1 MYEYRVRCRMP
12 VPDRGW
18 GSQLVRVCNE
28 CYGLSGPQRSSTS
41 STSSTL
47 SEAQRH
53 LLESAVEEDAVAS
66 TSLAAPGVF
75 GAGDASERV
84 EKRKLEEGLRAF
96 RQRASGVPASD
107 STAPSVTPR
116 AIGEMAGGVFSVM
129 KSAISYPMGAPHISR
144 TLKYE

>member
-1 MYEYRVRCRMP
+1 MNEYRVRRRMP

-28 CYGLSGPQRSSTS
+28 CYALSGPQRSSTS

-66 TSLAAPGVF
+66 NGLPAPGAC
-75 GAGDASERV
+75 GGGDASERV
-84 EKRKLEEGLRAF
+84 
-96 RQRASGVPASD
+96 
-107 STAPSVTPR
+107 
-116 AIGEMAGGVFSVM
+116 
-129 KSAISYPMGAPHISR
+129 
-144 TLKYE
+144 